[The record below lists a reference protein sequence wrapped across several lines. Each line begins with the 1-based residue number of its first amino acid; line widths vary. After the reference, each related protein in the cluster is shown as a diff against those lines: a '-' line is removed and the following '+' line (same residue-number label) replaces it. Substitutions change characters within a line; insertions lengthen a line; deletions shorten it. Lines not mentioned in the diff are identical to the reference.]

1 MKKFMTEF
9 KDKDEEKAASEA
21 EDDPEPDINEQ
32 TLEVLNNI
40 STISVPYLSKNSVST
55 PSFLHLSR
63 TSTITSFVS
72 SLSSL

>member
-9 KDKDEEKAASEA
+9 KDKDKEKAASEA

-40 STISVPYLSKNSVST
+40 STISVPYLSRNSVST
-55 PSFLHLSR
+55 PSFLHLLR

>member
-40 STISVPYLSKNSVST
+40 STISVPWFIRAGIFWVHAVFT
-55 PSFLHLSR
+55 FFCPF
-63 TSTITSFVS
+63 
-72 SLSSL
+72 

>member
-9 KDKDEEKAASEA
+9 KDKDKEKAASEA

-40 STISVPYLSKNSVST
+40 STISVSCFIWTGIFWVHAVFTFFCP
-55 PSFLHLSR
+55 F
-63 TSTITSFVS
+63 
-72 SLSSL
+72 

>member
-9 KDKDEEKAASEA
+9 KEKAASEA

-40 STISVPYLSKNSVST
+40 STISVPCFIRAGIFWVHAVFT
-55 PSFLHLSR
+55 FFCPF
-63 TSTITSFVS
+63 
-72 SLSSL
+72 

>member
-40 STISVPYLSKNSVST
+40 STIAAVKA
-55 PSFLHLSR
+55 FLVAVQSR
-63 TSTITSFVS
+63 YFKIFFSCQFFE
-72 SLSSL
+72 